1 MAHTPHLRLTPAEVK
16 FLWEEKQYTPQGYL
30 YHLILAHRKP
40 GWIWRIENVSQF
52 CKDWKINRRTFY
64 RAKAALINEGR
75 IEEEIFGAIKLK
87 VINTDVCVT
96 NDTGESDESLA
107 VPAVSHSVTDL
118 AQPVPNGSH
127 LSAETISGQDSCDS
141 TSLKQLTTPTTQSVC
156 VDTNQKSNVKNSEPR
171 TEIGD
176 NGRLTSQCENKESL
190 NKAISPEKDIY
201 ASPVLLQAKKKF
213 GINLGDR
220 HLRRAI
226 ERWPERIDTAISC
239 LQEKEATVKHPTRFL
254 QKAIEEKWQ
263 PEALPKEKAP
273 DEFQD
278 WFKEASERGL
288 VVGSQRID
296 GTIMVYTVDQRC
308 VPFTQLRQQSW
319 EALTAQLQAITDDD
333 PPVSTTPPEQVL
345 EPSPEPEPA
354 VSTILHR
361 VKNASSQGEGSANAT
376 HSPISP
382 QLQAD
387 ADRCHIDIPLL
398 QAEWELAASP
408 PGNTADD
415 MRRAG

>member
-16 FLWEEKQYTPQGYL
+16 SLWEEKQYTPQGYL

-75 IEEEIFGAIKLK
+75 IEEEIFGAIELK

-107 VPAVSHSVTDL
+107 TSSVSHSVTDL
-118 AQPVPNGSH
+118 SQLVPNGSH

-141 TSLKQLTTPTTQSVC
+141 TSLKQLTTPTTQSMC
-156 VDTNQKSNVKNSEPR
+156 VGANKKSNVKNSEPR

-176 NGRLTSQCENKESL
+176 NGRLTSQGENKESL

-201 ASPVLLQAKKKF
+201 TPPVLLQAKKKF
-213 GINLGDR
+213 DINLGDR

-226 ERWPERIDTAISC
+226 ERWPERIDTAIAC
-239 LQEKEATVKHPTRFL
+239 LEEKEDTVKHPTRFL

-263 PEALPKEKAP
+263 PEALAKEKAP
-273 DEFQD
+273 DEFRE
-278 WFKEASERGL
+278 WFKEAHQRGL

-296 GTIMVYTVDQRC
+296 DQIMVYTVDEQSTPFEKLRQLSWDQLAAQ
-308 VPFTQLRQQSW
+308 VNAVTQQAKTVIQGMNPFTTP
-319 EALTAQLQAITDDD
+319 AL
-333 PPVSTTPPEQVL
+333 S
-345 EPSPEPEPA
+345 
-354 VSTILHR
+354 
-361 VKNASSQGEGSANAT
+361 GG
-376 HSPISP
+376 
-382 QLQAD
+382 
-387 ADRCHIDIPLL
+387 
-398 QAEWELAASP
+398 
-408 PGNTADD
+408 
-415 MRRAG
+415 